1 MRNND
6 QLRILEYLQDFL
18 KLGLGTA
25 SIQVII
31 STQATQF
38 SGVLLNKVPKL
49 GLLVNERVHLYS
61 GGDINMEVVKEFVN
75 PLVPVTVNEVG
86 TVWYVICIGC
96 IINF

>member
-1 MRNND
+1 M
-6 QLRILEYLQDFL
+6 

-61 GGDINMEVVKEFVN
+61 GDDINMVVVKEFVN

-86 TVWYVICIGC
+86 TVLYVICIGC
-96 IINF
+96 IIIF

>member
-1 MRNND
+1 M
-6 QLRILEYLQDFL
+6 

-25 SIQVII
+25 SIQVVI

-61 GGDINMEVVKEFVN
+61 GGDINMEAVKEFVN

-86 TVWYVICIGC
+86 TIWHVIYIDC
-96 IINF
+96 IIIF